1 MSPPQTMPPPPSS
14 AINNHHVH
22 PHVAEPPANPMVGTR
37 VAGILL
43 KWINCG
49 KRWRPRWFVLQ
60 DGVLSYYK
68 IHSPIATKE
77 PDKECRIIGTSSHN
91 HNPRHVNPHHRKPLG
106 ELHLKISSICESRSD
121 DRRFSIFTGTK
132 GMHLKA
138 HTREDQMEWMEAL
151 KAVKRMFPR
160 MSNSELLNPI
170 TSVTT
175 VSTEKLRAR
184 LLQEGVNETIIQDA
198 ERIMRN
204 EFITMQD
211 QLALVRKK
219 VGLLIETLD
228 MS

>member
-91 HNPRHVNPHHRKPLG
+91 HNPCHVNPHHRKPLG
-106 ELHLKISSICESRSD
+106 ELHLKVLSYFIHCNC
-121 DRRFSIFTGTK
+121 
-132 GMHLKA
+132 MHDCVDLIIYSFFCRKI
-138 HTREDQMEWMEAL
+138 Q
-151 KAVKRMFPR
+151 
-160 MSNSELLNPI
+160 LLVVMYKN
-170 TSVTT
+170 
-175 VSTEKLRAR
+175 
-184 LLQEGVNETIIQDA
+184 
-198 ERIMRN
+198 
-204 EFITMQD
+204 
-211 QLALVRKK
+211 
-219 VGLLIETLD
+219 
-228 MS
+228 